1 MLHLGSTLL
10 VSLTLYL
17 SILDSLNEI
26 LKKISVIIENDSMHS
41 ADSTEWKLFFI
52 FCRFQMTYIVKYVNA
67 GSGRR
72 TNSTPAGSVKGCS
85 TESVSWASQ
94 MYTHPMHQPSNEPA
108 SKQAGV
114 VRLVSVIYTCSILIH
129 CFCLCF
135 QSCIYRFQTELFIQ
149 NRQSV
154 V

>member
-1 MLHLGSTLL
+1 MQHLCFTLL
-10 VSLTLYL
+10 VSFTLYL

-41 ADSTEWKLFFI
+41 ADSTEWKLFF
-52 FCRFQMTYIVKYVNA
+52 CRFQMTYIVKCVIA

-85 TESVSWASQ
+85 TETVSLASQ
-94 MYTHPMHQPSNEPA
+94 MYTHPTHPPSNEPA

-129 CFCLCF
+129 CFCLEF
-135 QSCIYRFQTELFIQ
+135 
-149 NRQSV
+149 SV